1 MRIIKKINNNVAVGL
16 DSNGNEIVV
25 FGKGIGFPE
34 MPYELKE
41 LSKIDR
47 TYYNIDHKYYKLL
60 NEVSEEVFFFVNKL
74 LDIAKKEI
82 DGDLNP
88 NLVFVLSD
96 HINFAIIRNRKNMDI
111 PLPYSYELEYAY
123 PKLTKIAGWFVKKIN
138 ERMHT
143 TLEKGEITSITM
155 HFLNAL
161 EGEKIKENTRDESDY
176 IASII
181 KNITIII
188 ENFYDMDIDKK
199 SFYYFRFKNHI
210 KFFVQRQKTKE
221 DILDGGDELFEEI
234 KRTYPKVFEC
244 VMKVDTYLE
253 EEFKKHCSKKELLY
267 LMLHIQQLYTKEDC
281 NRKGITPKE

>member
-88 NLVFVLSD
+88 NHCFCSFRSYY
-96 HINFAIIRNRKNMDI
+96 FAIIRIRKNMDI
-111 PLPYSYELEYAY
+111 PLPYSCD
-123 PKLTKIAGWFVKKIN
+123 FRH
-138 ERMHT
+138 RM
-143 TLEKGEITSITM
+143 
-155 HFLNAL
+155 
-161 EGEKIKENTRDESDY
+161 
-176 IASII
+176 
-181 KNITIII
+181 
-188 ENFYDMDIDKK
+188 
-199 SFYYFRFKNHI
+199 
-210 KFFVQRQKTKE
+210 V
-221 DILDGGDELFEEI
+221 
-234 KRTYPKVFEC
+234 
-244 VMKVDTYLE
+244 
-253 EEFKKHCSKKELLY
+253 
-267 LMLHIQQLYTKEDC
+267 
-281 NRKGITPKE
+281 

>member
-188 ENFYDMDIDKK
+188 ENFYNMDIDKK
-199 SFYYFRFKNHI
+199 
-210 KFFVQRQKTKE
+210 
-221 DILDGGDELFEEI
+221 
-234 KRTYPKVFEC
+234 
-244 VMKVDTYLE
+244 
-253 EEFKKHCSKKELLY
+253 ELL
-267 LMLHIQQLYTKEDC
+267 LF
-281 NRKGITPKE
+281 PF